1 MEKHVVFLGLGTNLG
16 AKETNMENA
25 LKEIKKRI
33 GEISSLS
40 SFYTSDPVGFKS
52 ENTFLNAVCR
62 VETSLSPYEL
72 LSVTQ
77 DIERFLGRTKK
88 SINGQY
94 HDRIMDIDILLYD
107 NLHITTPEL
116 TIPHPLM
123 ETRDFVM
130 IPLKEVL
137 EKTFELKT

>member
-88 SINGQY
+88 SVNGQY

>member
-33 GEISSLS
+33 GERSSLS

-88 SINGQY
+88 SVNGQY

>member
-88 SINGQY
+88 SVNGQY

-137 EKTFELKT
+137 KKTFELKT

>member
-16 AKETNMENA
+16 AKETNMGNA
-25 LKEIKKRI
+25 LQEIKKRI

-40 SFYTSDPVGFKS
+40 SFYTSEPVGFKS
-52 ENTFLNAVCR
+52 ENSFLNAVCR
-62 VETSLSPYEL
+62 VETLLSPYEL

-88 SINGQY
+88 SVNGQY
-94 HDRIMDIDILLYD
+94 HDRIIDIDILLYD
-107 NLHITTPEL
+107 NLHINTPEL

-130 IPLKEVL
+130 IPLKEIL
-137 EKTFELKT
+137 EKNI

>member
-88 SINGQY
+88 SVNGQY

-107 NLHITTPEL
+107 NLHITTPKL

>member
-88 SINGQY
+88 SVNGQY
-94 HDRIMDIDILLYD
+94 HDLIMYIDILLYD

-116 TIPHPLM
+116 TITHTLM

-137 EKTFELKT
+137 KKTFELKT

>member
-25 LKEIKKRI
+25 LQEIKKRI

-40 SFYTSDPVGFKS
+40 SFYTSEPVGFKS
-52 ENTFLNAVCR
+52 ENSFLNAVCR
-62 VETSLSPYEL
+62 VETLLSPYEL

-88 SINGQY
+88 SVNGQY
-94 HDRIMDIDILLYD
+94 HDRIIDIDILLYD
-107 NLHITTPEL
+107 NLHINTPEL

-130 IPLKEVL
+130 IPLKEIL
-137 EKTFELKT
+137 EKNI

>member
-62 VETSLSPYEL
+62 VKTSLSPYEL

-88 SINGQY
+88 SVNGQY

>member
-16 AKETNMENA
+16 AKETNMGNA
-25 LKEIKKRI
+25 LQEIKKRI

-40 SFYTSDPVGFKS
+40 SFYTSEPVGFKS
-52 ENTFLNAVCR
+52 ENSFLNAVCR
-62 VETSLSPYEL
+62 VETLLSPYEL

-88 SINGQY
+88 SVNGQY
-94 HDRIMDIDILLYD
+94 HDRIIDIDILLYD
-107 NLHITTPEL
+107 NLHINTPEL
-116 TIPHPLM
+116 TVPHPLM

-130 IPLKEVL
+130 IPLKEIL
-137 EKTFELKT
+137 EKNI

>member
-16 AKETNMENA
+16 AKETKKENA

-88 SINGQY
+88 SVNGQY

>member
-40 SFYTSDPVGFKS
+40 SFYASDPVGFKS

-88 SINGQY
+88 SLNGQY
-94 HDRIMDIDILLYD
+94 HDRIMDIEILLYD
-107 NLHITTPEL
+107 NLHITTPKL

>member
-40 SFYTSDPVGFKS
+40 SFYASDPVGFKS

-77 DIERFLGRTKK
+77 DIELFLGRTKK
-88 SINGQY
+88 SVNGQY
-94 HDRIMDIDILLYD
+94 HDRIMDIEILLYD
-107 NLHITTPEL
+107 NLHITTPKL

>member
-40 SFYTSDPVGFKS
+40 SFYTSDSVGFKS

-88 SINGQY
+88 SVNGQY

>member
-62 VETSLSPYEL
+62 VKTSLSPYEL

-137 EKTFELKT
+137 EKNI

>member
-62 VETSLSPYEL
+62 VKTSLSPYEL

>member
-137 EKTFELKT
+137 EKNI

>member
-1 MEKHVVFLGLGTNLG
+1 MEKHVVFLGLGPNLG

-88 SINGQY
+88 SVNGQY

>member
-16 AKETNMENA
+16 AKETNMGNA
-25 LKEIKKRI
+25 LQEIKKRI

-40 SFYTSDPVGFKS
+40 SFYTSDPGGFKS

-88 SINGQY
+88 SVNGQY